1 MIVLVVIIIINN
13 VLRLT
18 YIKVF
23 NFLIFIIVFCMLLS
37 FAIKN
42 CKKTATENKD
52 NDYNNTDFSLEL
64 DYKCKNNK
72 KVNLL

>member
-1 MIVLVVIIIINN
+1 M
-13 VLRLT
+13 
-18 YIKVF
+18 
-23 NFLIFIIVFCMLLS
+23 IFIIVFCMLLS